1 MVFVFRQ
8 REQENPLAAGIN
20 PDRVIVVKHGRTLSV
35 MSRDKIIETY
45 TVSLGRAPV
54 GPKTQQG
61 DHKTPEGQ
69 YVLDRRNASSRFY
82 RSIHISYP
90 DPNERKRAAQLGIDP
105 GGDVMIH
112 GLPNGFG
119 WLGNLHRHLDCT
131 DGCIAVTDEEMDEI
145 WRTVPDGT
153 PIEIKP

>member
-45 TVSLGRAPV
+45 TVLLGRAPV
-54 GPKTQQG
+54 GPKTLQG

-82 RSIHISYP
+82 SFIDISYP
-90 DPNERKRAAQLGIDP
+90 DPNELKWAP
-105 GGDVMIH
+105 H
-112 GLPNGFG
+112 SGLNSG
-119 WLGNLHRHLDCT
+119 
-131 DGCIAVTDEEMDEI
+131 
-145 WRTVPDGT
+145 
-153 PIEIKP
+153 